1 MKQKS
6 LQIEQKAEKEQ
17 KPGERTVVMDPDVV
31 LIVTKTKTKNL
42 CPAYKKH
49 IRVRQEVKKKVSQ
62 ARMNHYTAI
71 TAAATAAPT
80 VAVAATAGQMLAT
93 IVHLAS
99 LRKKAL
105 QY

>member
-1 MKQKS
+1 M
-6 LQIEQKAEKEQ
+6 
-17 KPGERTVVMDPDVV
+17 
-31 LIVTKTKTKNL
+31 
-42 CPAYKKH
+42 
-49 IRVRQEVKKKVSQ
+49 RQEVKKKVPQ

-71 TAAATAAPT
+71 TAAATAAAT
-80 VAVAATAGQMLAT
+80 AAVAAPAGQMLAT